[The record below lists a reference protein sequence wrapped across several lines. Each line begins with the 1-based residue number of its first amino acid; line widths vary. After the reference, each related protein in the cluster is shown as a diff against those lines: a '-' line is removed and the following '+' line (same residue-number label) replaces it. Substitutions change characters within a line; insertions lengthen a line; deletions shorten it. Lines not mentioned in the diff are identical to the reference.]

1 MFLHDS
7 ENSLQVIHNYCT
19 TLLILKIT
27 FHASSIATHDI
38 LINHKS
44 HYLSSKM
51 YELLEIAKF

>member
-7 ENSLQVIHNYCT
+7 ENSSQVIQNYRT
-19 TLLILKIT
+19 TILILRRT

-44 HYLSSKM
+44 H
-51 YELLEIAKF
+51 